1 MTDSEPEPEPNNL
14 RQINRRAQLALI
26 NHQKYKYN
34 DLCILFMD
42 GMALWRD
49 GKIQIGMTK
58 YPMSCLTRRLVQ
70 REYKKLYE
78 NANSFVQTALRYLIM
93 TSSLTGL
100 IWFGMLLGG
109 KQNPKQTFNRNA
121 SDTTQTILNKVEKA
135 QLNTICLFDSISRR
149 ER

>member
-26 NHQKYKYN
+26 KHQKYKYN

-49 GKIQIGMTK
+49 GHIQVGMTK
-58 YPMSCLTRRLVQ
+58 YPMSRLTRRLVR
-70 REYKKLYE
+70 REYKKLYKT
-78 NANSFVQTALRYLIM
+78 ANNFAQTALRYLIM

-109 KQNPKQTFNRNA
+109 KQNPKQTFNQNA
-121 SDTTQTILNKVEKA
+121 SDTTQTILNKVEQA
-135 QLNTICLFDSISRR
+135 QLNTIRLSDSISRR

>member
-26 NHQKYKYN
+26 KHQKYKYN

-49 GKIQIGMTK
+49 GHIQVGMTK
-58 YPMSCLTRRLVQ
+58 YPMSRLTLRLVQ

-121 SDTTQTILNKVEKA
+121 SDTTQTILNKVEQA
-135 QLNTICLFDSISRR
+135 RLNTIRLSDSISRR

>member
-34 DLCILFMD
+34 DLCILFMN

-58 YPMSCLTRRLVQ
+58 YPMSRLTLRLVQ
-70 REYKKLYE
+70 REYKKLYKT
-78 NANSFVQTALRYLIM
+78 ANNFAQTALRYLIM

-100 IWFGMLLGG
+100 IWFGMLLRSGSNNT
-109 KQNPKQTFNRNA
+109 KTFNQNA
-121 SDTTQTILNKVEKA
+121 SDTTQTILNKVEQA